1 LPAIYICR
9 KCGKNH
15 SKAEFDRSRF
25 CKACGTFIIREYRA
39 NRSFK
44 TSEEKTKNTI
54 GLRRAAESLRK
65 RIEDTHE
72 YEVISEQKGRTKP
85 DFSETVSE
93 RWLWNAEYENA
104 LKLEK
109 ELIQQFDKKS
119 LEEAIPGETVSNEH
133 GNFYS
138 IVSECDS
145 SFKKAG
151 YRKSR
156 KMLISDLKIISGIG
170 PVREQALKE
179 NGHYTI
185 EDLKNHP
192 IWQKPASEFLK
203 LIATKDIG
211 QIQNWLWKRLPKS
224 HPMIHYLA
232 GLCRDDDFAIIDIE
246 TLGLSERPIVLM
258 GIAKPCR
265 KKILTHQF
273 LLRDIADEL
282 GAIWAFVSELG
293 VGSSLVSYNGRSFD
307 IPYVKQRLAY
317 YGMDAPLNNPHFDLL
332 HFTRR
337 ALRSKLCNCR
347 LETVEKYLA
356 IERGINIPSALVPQ
370 FYQTY
375 LKTHNVGP
383 LVAIVEHNKQDLI
396 TLATLFSRLYK
407 EWEV

>member
-1 LPAIYICR
+1 MPTIYICR
-9 KCGKNH
+9 KCGRNH
-15 SKAEFDRSRF
+15 SKAEFARSRF
-25 CKACGTFIIREYRA
+25 CKTCDSFIIREYRE

-44 TSEEKTKNTI
+44 TSEKKTKNTI

-85 DFSETVSE
+85 DFRETVSKS
-93 RWLWNAEYENA
+93 WLWNAEYENA

-119 LEEAIPGETVSNEH
+119 LEEAIPGETASNEH

-138 IVSECDS
+138 IDSECDS
-145 SFKKAG
+145 CFKKAS

-179 NGHYTI
+179 NGQYTI

-203 LIATKDIG
+203 LIANKDIG
-211 QIQNWLWKRLPKS
+211 QVQNWLWKRLPKS
-224 HPMIHYLA
+224 HPVIHYLA

-258 GIAKPCR
+258 GIAKPCKNR
-265 KKILTHQF
+265 IRIHQF
-273 LLRDIADEL
+273 LLRDISDEL
-282 GAIWAFVSELG
+282 GAICAFVSELG

-317 YGMDAPLNNPHFDLL
+317 YGMDAPLSNPHFDLL

-337 ALRSKLCNCR
+337 ALRSKLHNCR

-370 FYQTY
+370 FYRTY

-407 EWEV
+407 EWKV